1 MKNEMKDTVEFLG
14 INMGGIGI
22 SLTSLDEMLRI
33 LVLVATLVYSI
44 QKIIYYYKKKK
55 HGTNK

>member
-55 HGTNK
+55 HGINK

>member
-22 SLTSLDEMLRI
+22 SLTSMDEILRI
-33 LVLVATLVYSI
+33 LVLIATLVYSV
-44 QKIIYYYKKKK
+44 QKIIYYYKRKN
-55 HGTNK
+55 GTNK